1 MRKQHRMSRFFLIS
15 VLLFARIL
23 LFAQTPVVSGP
34 MLGSIELRD
43 AKVWFEVSNSV
54 SKATLRVNKKGES
67 VYKLV
72 PYKGSLGNEFN
83 PITFT
88 VGGLEPNTTYE
99 YTLLANDKPTRSTG
113 QFTTKKLWQWREP
126 VPDFSFLTGSCSYF
140 NEPAYDRPGV
150 PYGKDST
157 IFASMSGDKTVW
169 HSKRLVG
176 MLVGFIGLIGLV
188 GYESIIGSSDPLSIA
203 MMLLAAISYS
213 YAVNMISQKLPDV
226 SGIAINGLAMVFTSI
241 AYAPLMIVQFPEVST
256 VSTESAVSLLALGV
270 FCTAL
275 AFISF
280 FIVLKEIGPARASI
294 GTYVNTAIAV
304 VLGVLILSEPLTI
317 GIIIGLPLVMIGS
330 FLASRKPVANA

>member
-1 MRKQHRMSRFFLIS
+1 MSRRAYFH
-15 VLLFARIL
+15 FA
-23 LFAQTPVVSGP
+23 VSGLFWGIP
-34 MLGSIELRD
+34 YLLMKVAVADIPPAVIVCGRVLIGAAILIPIAIHQKVLMD
-43 AKVWFEVSNSV
+43 AIRGWRFVLPYAIFEMMIPWILITNAEKKISSGLAGLLI
-54 SKATLRVNKKGES
+54 AT
-67 VYKLV
+67 V
-72 PYKGSLGNEFN
+72 P
-83 PITFT
+83 I
-88 VGGLEPNTTYE
+88 
-99 YTLLANDKPTRSTG
+99 
-113 QFTTKKLWQWREP
+113 W
-126 VPDFSFLTGSCSYF
+126 
-140 NEPAYDRPGV
+140 
-150 PYGKDST
+150 ST

-203 MMLLAAISYS
+203 MMLVAAISYS
-213 YAVNMISQKLPDV
+213 YAVNTISQKLPDV
-226 SGIAINGLAMVFTSI
+226 SGIAINGLAMVITSI

-317 GIIIGLPLVMIGS
+317 GIMIGLPLVMIGS
-330 FLASRKPVANA
+330 FLASRKPAAHA

>member
-1 MRKQHRMSRFFLIS
+1 MSRRAYFH
-15 VLLFARIL
+15 FA
-23 LFAQTPVVSGP
+23 VSGLFWGIP
-34 MLGSIELRD
+34 YLLMKVAVADIPPAVIVCGRVLIGAAILIPIAIHQKVLMD
-43 AKVWFEVSNSV
+43 AIRGWRFVLPYAIFEMMIPWILITNAEKKISSGLAGLLI
-54 SKATLRVNKKGES
+54 AT
-67 VYKLV
+67 V
-72 PYKGSLGNEFN
+72 P
-83 PITFT
+83 I
-88 VGGLEPNTTYE
+88 
-99 YTLLANDKPTRSTG
+99 
-113 QFTTKKLWQWREP
+113 W
-126 VPDFSFLTGSCSYF
+126 
-140 NEPAYDRPGV
+140 
-150 PYGKDST
+150 ST

-203 MMLLAAISYS
+203 MMLVAAISYS
-213 YAVNMISQKLPDV
+213 YAVNTISQKLPDV
-226 SGIAINGLAMVFTSI
+226 SGIAINGLAMVITSI

-317 GIIIGLPLVMIGS
+317 GIMIGLPLVMIGS
-330 FLASRKPVANA
+330 FLASRKPGVNS